1 MVAIALS
8 EDIGPG
14 DITAELLSKDQV
26 ATAEVITR
34 ENMIVCGQAWVNEVF
49 LQVDKALK
57 IHWFVKECEQ
67 VQANQKLFSVEGSA
81 ANILTAERTAL
92 NFLQLLSGT
101 ATVTNQYVKALE
113 NTNTK
118 LLDTR
123 KTLPLYRHAQK
134 YAVKC
139 GGGYNHRVGL
149 YDAFLI
155 KENHIAACGSI
166 QLAIEQAR
174 KNHPDKFVEIEVENL
189 QEFEQAVM
197 AKPDRI
203 MLDNFS
209 VEQIKAAVKQKP
221 ENIELETSGNVDL
234 NSIKNLA
241 LLGVDYISVGALT
254 KHVAAVDL
262 SLRIVD

>member
-14 DITAELLSKDQV
+14 DITAELLPTEQV

-34 ENMIVCGQAWVNEVF
+34 ENMILCGQAWVNEVF
-49 LQVDKALK
+49 LQVDKTLK

-67 VQANQKLFSVEGSA
+67 VQANQKLFSVEGCA

-101 ATVTNQYVKALE
+101 ATVTHQYVKALE
-113 NTNTK
+113 NTDTK

-166 QLAIEQAR
+166 QSAIEQAR

-189 QEFEQAVM
+189 QEFEQAVT

-209 VEQIKAAVKQKP
+209 VEQIKTAVKQKP

-254 KHVAAVDL
+254 KHITAIDL
-262 SLRIVD
+262 SLRIVS

>member
-8 EDIGPG
+8 EDIGSG
-14 DITAELLSKDQV
+14 DITAELIPKDQA

-34 ENMIVCGQAWVNEVF
+34 DNMVMCGQAWVNEVF
-49 LQVDKALK
+49 FQVDPELK
-57 IHWFVKECEQ
+57 LNWFVKECEF
-67 VQANQKLFSVEGSA
+67 VQAHQKLFSVKGTA
-81 ANILTAERTAL
+81 AKILTAERTAL

-101 ATVTNQYVKALE
+101 ATVTNNYVKALE
-113 NTNTK
+113 GSNAK

-139 GGGYNHRVGL
+139 GGGFNHRVGL

-166 QLAIEQAR
+166 KLAIEQAR
-174 KNHPDKFVEIEVENL
+174 KNHPEKFLEIEVENL
-189 QEFEQAVM
+189 QEFEQAIA

-209 VEQIKAAVKQKP
+209 VEQIKTAVKLKP
-221 ENIELETSGNVDL
+221 ESITLETSGNVDL

-241 LLGVDYISVGALT
+241 QLGVDYISVGALT
-254 KHVAAVDL
+254 KHVTAIDL